1 MPIDAAN
8 PVPPTYPRR
17 VGMDQVPAHVPP
29 SLIRSA
35 GITFRPEFLPH
46 ANMAGL
52 HDTMPPIFYD
62 VGPMGNAW
70 QFLKHEDAL
79 FALRH
84 PEIFSNAGA
93 TPFSRDPDD
102 YFYFIPQ

>member
-17 VGMDQVPAHVPP
+17 VGMDQVPSHVPP

-52 HDTMPPIFYD
+52 HDTMPSIFYD
-62 VGPMGNAW
+62 VGPMGNA
-70 QFLKHEDAL
+70 
-79 FALRH
+79 
-84 PEIFSNAGA
+84 
-93 TPFSRDPDD
+93 
-102 YFYFIPQ
+102 